1 MNKRQVRL
9 IGLVSAI
16 VFIFSIAGCGITQQ
30 TIKED
35 PFTAN
40 MYAYDQALN
49 WYVDAAET
57 YDIHYQAADTATQA
71 KWKKNINPVF
81 KQIKTALDEWKT
93 TLDKGEVGESY
104 VETVNRLKT
113 SIITYGLTFL
123 K

>member
-1 MNKRQVRL
+1 MNRKNFRFL
-9 IGLVSAI
+9 IALLL
-16 VFIFSIAGCGITQQ
+16 IFFVAGCGLTRQA
-30 TIKED
+30 IKED

-57 YDIHYQAADTATQA
+57 YDTHYQAADEAIKA
-71 KWKKNINPVF
+71 KWKENINPVF
-81 KQIKTALDEWKT
+81 KQIKGALDEWKK
-93 TLDKGEVGESY
+93 TLDKGQVGEDY
-104 VETVNRLKT
+104 TETINRLKT